1 MPPLSSPIAPTNAP
15 RPKYFVLVLV
25 LAQMAIGSAA
35 LFVRYGLADS
45 SPLALSA
52 WRLTI
57 ATIIVLL
64 TSVRAEKITLTKP
77 EKQRLILAGICL
89 GVHFAAWF
97 ISLQT
102 LSVGRSTLLV
112 STAPLWTGLASIL
125 FFREKLSARFWWGLL
140 LAGIGLVAFVGDKTL
155 FAFQR
160 GDLLAILGAIA
171 ITAYLLLVKPVQ
183 ERVGTMTTVCWTYA
197 SAAVALW
204 LAVGM
209 SRTDPLP
216 QTLGAWGAIAGLALV
231 PQLIGHTTMNA
242 ALRYVSPAVISASTL
257 LEPVIAALL
266 AWVFLREHLTLVQI
280 VGGVVVLLGMGLTLS
295 LSPAQKLS
303 PAETRE
309 RDALN
314 EVALREEK

>member
-1 MPPLSSPIAPTNAP
+1 MALPISPS
-15 RPKYFVLVLV
+15 RPKYAVLILI

-35 LFVRYGLADS
+35 LFARYGLAGT
-45 SPLALSA
+45 SPITLSA

-64 TSVRAEKITLTKP
+64 ASVRVEKVPLTLS

-112 STAPLWTGLASIL
+112 CTAPLWTGLASVVFL
-125 FFREKLSARFWWGLL
+125 REKLSARFWWGLGL
-140 LAGIGLVAFVGDKTL
+140 SGLGLVAFVGDKTL

-160 GDLLAILGAIA
+160 GDVWAILGAIA
-171 ITAYLLLVKPVQ
+171 IAAYLLIVKTVQ
-183 ERVGTMTTVCWTYA
+183 ERIGTVMTICWTYT

-204 LAVGM
+204 FGVVLWRAN
-209 SRTDPLP
+209 PLP
-216 QTLGAWGAIAGLALV
+216 QTVGAWGAVAGLALV
-231 PQLIGHTTMNA
+231 PQLIGHTIMNA
-242 ALRYVSPAVISASTL
+242 ALRYVSPAIIAASTL

-266 AWVFLREHLTLVQI
+266 AWVLLQERLTVLQI
-280 VGGVVVLLGMGLTLS
+280 VGGAVVLLGMGLTLS
-295 LSPAQKLS
+295 PPKSLSPTQ
-303 PAETRE
+303 PTEG
-309 RDALN
+309 DALDK
-314 EVALREEK
+314 VPLRKEE